1 MAIIG
6 IDEVLRRIKNPPAG
20 GKLVE
25 NLGKRE
31 LENPE
36 GVGVDLRL
44 GSVHQITDGGAFIEG
59 DPTDGSG
66 QVGLGKR
73 KGVKTK
79 LVAEYKKGKRNQEW
93 VVIKPGDYYL
103 VSTFETI
110 NTPKDLMPVVY
121 PRTSLFRAGLLLLN
135 SKTDPGYKG
144 TLTMGLKNLSE
155 FEVRL
160 QMGARICNLVF
171 FKIEGKTV
179 DYRGQHQGGRIS
191 PTDVEQQV

>member
-1 MAIIG
+1 MVIG
-6 IDEVLRRIKNPPAG
+6 INEILKRVKKE
-20 GKLVE
+20 KLIE

-44 GSVHQITDGGAFIEG
+44 GSVHRIVSGGAFIEG
-59 DPTDGSG
+59 DR
-66 QVGLGKR
+66 QQALGKR
-73 KGVKTK
+73 KGVKTE
-79 LVAEYKKGKRNQEW
+79 LIAEFKPRAKKQKEI
-93 VVIKPGDYYL
+93 VINPGDYLL
-103 VSTFETI
+103 VSCFEKL

-155 FEVRL
+155 HEVTL
-160 QMGARICNLVF
+160 QMGARICNIVF
-171 FKIEGKTV
+171 FKIEGMSV
-179 DYRGQHQGGRIS
+179 DYRGQHQGGRVS
-191 PTDVEQQV
+191 PHEEEQQV

>member
-1 MAIIG
+1 MSVLG
-6 IDEVLRRIKNPPAG
+6 INEVLKRVKKE
-20 GKLVE
+20 KLIE

-31 LENPE
+31 LKNPE

-44 GSVHQITDGGAFIEG
+44 GAVYKIISGGAFIEA
-59 DPTDGSG
+59 D
-66 QVGLGKR
+66 LGKR

-79 LVAEYKKGKRNQEW
+79 EIAKYKKSGKQQEII
-93 VVIKPGDYYL
+93 IKPGDYYL
-103 VSTFETI
+103 VSTVEII
-110 NTPKDLMPVVY
+110 NTPKDLMPVLF

-155 FEVRL
+155 FDVKL
-160 QMGARICNLVF
+160 QMGARICNIVF

-179 DYRGQHQGGRIS
+179 SYRGQHQGGRIS
-191 PTDVEQQV
+191 PHEEERQV